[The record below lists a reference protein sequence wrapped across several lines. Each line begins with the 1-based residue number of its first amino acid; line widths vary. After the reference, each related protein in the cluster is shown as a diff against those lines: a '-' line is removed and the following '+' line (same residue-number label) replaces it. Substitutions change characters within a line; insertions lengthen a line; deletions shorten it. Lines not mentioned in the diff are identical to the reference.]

1 MIADLQQTRIEP
13 TGEDTEALELA
24 HQQELQDVEERLT
37 DKHKKELENL
47 ETQLKSR
54 LDDMAEKHQLEVE
67 RLRTEL
73 LQAQQALD
81 QYPDTQEEVMSPL
94 QAVPTVSHFYYIVI
108 LSLYWGKAHG
118 QDC

>member
-1 MIADLQQTRIEP
+1 MLSDLQQTKVEP
-13 TGEDTEALELA
+13 TGDDTEALELA

-47 ETQLKSR
+47 ETQFKTR

-81 QYPDTQEEVMSPL
+81 QYPDIQEEVMSPL
-94 QAVPTVSHFYYIVI
+94 QAVPTVSHFSYIVI

-118 QDC
+118 QDF